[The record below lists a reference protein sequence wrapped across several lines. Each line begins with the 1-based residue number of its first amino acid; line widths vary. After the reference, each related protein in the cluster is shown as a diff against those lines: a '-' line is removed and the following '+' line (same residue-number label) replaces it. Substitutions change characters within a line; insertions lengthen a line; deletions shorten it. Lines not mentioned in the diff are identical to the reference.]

1 MNLYKNIMRKEEN
14 MKNVAILIGITEY
27 KEKSINLPMCEKD
40 VESMYKII
48 SASGKYEY
56 IEVLKGNIDSEKIR
70 NKIMELEN
78 KIEEEI
84 GELFFYFSGHGYT
97 ANNNFYFCTSDT
109 DINDINST
117 SILYN
122 QIDDI
127 VRRINPRLYVKVV
140 DACYSSTYYIKDF
153 NCTPKKINNCYFMFS
168 SKQTQTSFAN
178 KYMSDFTRFFI
189 EAIIKN
195 KEKESIKYVDISNY
209 LADQFKKQK
218 QTPEFITQGDML
230 NEFISYNEN
239 VNEIL
244 NVLENEFHTENDNS
258 SNLNVQVSLH
268 ERINEKIKKIAT
280 KEMYYEFMKFFKE
293 KLSSIQ
299 INNEDLKKE
308 FNLRLHCDKNI
319 EKISD
324 KAIIANW
331 VYENKE
337 KYNLFASSNVGELR
351 RMLAYNLGRTLEKI
365 NGKNEIENTE
375 RVIVTENSYPFHY
388 EIEYIPKS
396 IGLPKYA
403 IDIII
408 ISSPYKMYIF
418 LQNKVYTLISW
429 NDYELK
435 DTSKWQKNE
444 IEIEEKDEIAK
455 VIDNYKKEFESYVIN
470 SINEYLNKLN
480 I

>member
-14 MKNVAILIGITEY
+14 MKNVAVLIGITEY

-70 NKIMELEN
+70 NKMMELEN

-195 KEKESIKYVDISNY
+195 KEKLVFSEIDLDKY
-209 LADQFKKQK
+209 
-218 QTPEFITQGDML
+218 ITTSTKVEQ
-230 NEFISYNEN
+230 
-239 VNEIL
+239 
-244 NVLENEFHTENDNS
+244 S
-258 SNLNVQVSLH
+258 SMDA
-268 ERINEKIKKIAT
+268 R
-280 KEMYYEFMKFFKE
+280 
-293 KLSSIQ
+293 
-299 INNEDLKKE
+299 
-308 FNLRLHCDKNI
+308 
-319 EKISD
+319 
-324 KAIIANW
+324 
-331 VYENKE
+331 
-337 KYNLFASSNVGELR
+337 
-351 RMLAYNLGRTLEKI
+351 LEKI
-365 NGKNEIENTE
+365 YLDELENNIKSKFKNAGIEIIKCTIDAELDTTKKNAGIHSIDVKVKNVDDE
-375 RVIVTENSYPFHY
+375 QKISKIKQEIIEEY
-388 EIEYIPKS
+388 EISEDKIK
-396 IGLPKYA
+396 
-403 IDIII
+403 III
-408 ISSPYKMYIF
+408 K
-418 LQNKVYTLISW
+418 
-429 NDYELK
+429 
-435 DTSKWQKNE
+435 
-444 IEIEEKDEIAK
+444 
-455 VIDNYKKEFESYVIN
+455 
-470 SINEYLNKLN
+470 
-480 I
+480 